1 MKIFFVSLG
10 CDKNLVDSEMML
22 GQLNKAGYEITDNED
37 EADAVVVNTC
47 CFIGDAKQESINTL
61 IEFGEMRKNGSIK
74 ALIAAGCLA
83 QRYSDDIRES
93 IPEVDGIIGTMSI
106 DEIVPALDECLKGSR
121 PDFLKPISGDMVY
134 GKDRLMTTGGH
145 YEFLKIAEGCNKFCT
160 YCVIPQVRGT
170 YRSVPMDVLLAE
182 AKDLADRGVKE
193 LILVAQETTLYGV
206 DLYGEKRLPKLLR
219 ALSEIPGIFT
229 IRVQYMY
236 PEELTDE
243 LIEEFKVNKKL
254 CRYMDIPIQSASDR
268 VLKRMGRKTNRAE
281 LSELI
286 AKLRRELP
294 DICLRTTLISG
305 FPGETRKDFKET
317 FDFVKEAR
325 FDRLGVFTYSREEGT
340 PAAAMRGQ
348 VPEFIKKHRRN
359 ILMKLQ
365 RDIAYEKAYDDVGRV
380 LTVMVEGA
388 IPEEGAYVC
397 RTYKDAPGVDGYLFL
412 ETDKELMTG
421 DIVRVRVTGARQ
433 YDLTGVIDDEST
445 EQTDNA

>member
-22 GQLNKAGYEITDNED
+22 GQLHKAGYEITDNEN

-47 CFIGDAKQESINTL
+47 CFIGDAKVESINTL
-61 IEFGEMRKNGSIK
+61 IEFGEMRKAGSIK

-93 IPEVDGIIGTMSI
+93 IPEVDGIVGTMSI
-106 DEIVPALDECLKGSR
+106 DEIVPVLDRCLKGER
-121 PDFLKPISGDMVY
+121 PEFLKPINGDMVY
-134 GKDRLMTTGGH
+134 GKDRLITTGGH

-170 YRSVPMDVLLAE
+170 YRSVPMDVLVSE
-182 AKDLADRGVKE
+182 AKDLAERGVKE

-219 ALSEIPGIFT
+219 ALSEIPGIYT

-268 VLKRMGRKTNRAE
+268 VLKRMGRKTDRAE
-281 LSELI
+281 ISALI
-286 AKLRRELP
+286 GKLRKELP
-294 DICLRTTLISG
+294 DICLRTTLIAG
-305 FPGETRKDFKET
+305 FPGETRSDFKET
-317 FDFVKEAR
+317 CEFVKEAR

-388 IPEEGAYVC
+388 IPDEGAYVC

-421 DIVRVRVTGARQ
+421 DLVEVKVTGARQ
-433 YDLTGVIDDEST
+433 YDLTGVIYDESA